1 MGTNGECMGKNNFE
15 TGHSN
20 LVNAI
25 YNGIK
30 NDINER
36 HMQPGDKIKIKQLC
50 ERYNIS
56 ETPIKQALIL
66 LTSEGLIEHV
76 PKKGMCIRTIRWEEL
91 EEIFNIR
98 LMMELYFKKD
108 VIAAVKYDTNIRKA
122 LEENVKYSYE
132 LLSNAAE
139 LEHNKK
145 IYLADSDFHM
155 LYLKCAGNKK
165 AVEIYRNLNV
175 HVFSNYI
182 YGKQTYEKTV
192 EGIDEHQQ
200 ILNAIIAQDEDAL
213 DDAIRLHINNSR
225 SAVNMILKMDSI
237 SANFF

>member
-1 MGTNGECMGKNNFE
+1 MGKNSIEN
-15 TGHSN
+15 GQSN

-36 HMQPGDKIKIKQLC
+36 YMQPGDKIKIKQLC

-76 PKKGMCIRTIRWEEL
+76 PKKGMCIRVIGWKEL

-98 LMMELYFKKD
+98 LMIELHFKKD
-108 VIAAVKYDTNIRKA
+108 IITTVQYDHNIRKA
-122 LEENVKYSYE
+122 LEDNLKYTYE
-132 LLSNAAE
+132 LLDNATE

-155 LYLKCAGNKK
+155 LYLKCAGNQK
-165 AVEIYRNLNV
+165 AVEIYRSLNV
-175 HVFSNYI
+175 HVYSNYI
-182 YGKQTYEKTV
+182 YGKQTHKKTIA
-192 EGIDEHQQ
+192 GIDEHQQ
-200 ILNAIIAQDEDAL
+200 ILNAIVSQDENAL
-213 DDAIRLHINNSR
+213 EKAIRLHIENAR
-225 SAVNMILKMDSI
+225 STVYMILKMDSI